1 MSGAGH
7 PAGFPRLPIF
17 YGWVVVAVA
26 FVTMSVGVNARTAF
40 SLLYPPILDE
50 FGWNRATTAG
60 TFSIG
65 FMASTLYAPFIG
77 VLMDRLGPRYVLP
90 IAAVTVSL
98 GMILAT
104 WVSQPWHL
112 YASLG
117 VLVGTSVMLTYI
129 GHSMFLPNWF
139 VRRRGLAIGI
149 AFSGVGVGSIV
160 LLPWLQRLIDGQGW
174 RAACWA
180 LAVLLVVVVLPLNF
194 FFQRQ
199 RPEELG
205 LTPDGE
211 ASPGTSSD
219 TPPAGDPVVDRAWA
233 TTEWTLGLAMRT
245 TRFWWLFTGFVS
257 GLFVWYAVQVHQTK
271 YLREIGFSTESA
283 AYALG
288 LVALIGIAGQ
298 IVLGHVSDRIGREWV
313 WTVSFVGFGLCYLL
327 LLAMR
332 QRPWPSLMY
341 SMVAIQGLL
350 GYGVT
355 AVYAAIPSELFQG
368 KRYGTIFGMLSLA
381 SGLGAAAGPWI
392 TGAIYDRTGT
402 YTLAFWLAI
411 GLCLVSIVCIWFAAP
426 RKVRVVTGQIA
437 RVRARDARRG
447 GGHPA
452 LTSPKAA
459 R

>member
-1 MSGAGH
+1 LSATPG
-7 PAGFPRLPIF
+7 PRGSLRVPIF

-50 FGWNRATTAG
+50 FGWDRATTAAA
-60 TFSIG
+60 FSIG
-65 FMASTLYAPFIG
+65 FIASTLYSPFVG
-77 VLMDRLGPRYVLP
+77 VVMDRLGPRYVLP
-90 IAAVTVSL
+90 IAAVTVSA

-112 YASLG
+112 YLTLG

-149 AFSGVGVGSIV
+149 AFSGVGVGSIL

-180 LAVLLVVVVLPLNF
+180 LAALLLVVVLPLNF

-205 LTPDGE
+205 LAPDGE
-211 ASPGTSSD
+211 GGAGAAPGT
-219 TPPAGDPVVDRAWA
+219 PAALDHVVDEQWA
-233 TTEWTLGLAMRT
+233 KTEWTLASAMRT
-245 TRFWWLFTGFVS
+245 TRFWWLFVGFVS

-271 YLREIGFSTESA
+271 YLREIGFSAESA

-298 IVLGHVSDRIGREWV
+298 ILLGHLSDRIGREWV
-313 WTVSFVGFGLCYLL
+313 WTVAFVGFGLCYLL

-332 QRPWPSLMY
+332 QYPWPALMY
-341 SMVAIQGLL
+341 LMVAAQGFL

-355 AVYAAIPSELFQG
+355 AVYAAIPFELFQG

-381 SGLGAAAGPWI
+381 SGLGAAAGPWV
-392 TGAIYDRTGT
+392 TGVLYDRTGS
-402 YTLAFWLAI
+402 YVLAFWLAI
-411 GLCLVSIVCIWFAAP
+411 GLCLVSSVCIWFAAP
-426 RKVRVVTGQIA
+426 RKVRAVTGQIA
-437 RVRARDARRG
+437 RLRAAGVIRSGQDSHLAFPRRM
-447 GGHPA
+447 
-452 LTSPKAA
+452 S
-459 R
+459 

>member
-1 MSGAGH
+1 MSAVRG
-7 PAGFPRLPIF
+7 PAGAARLPVF

-50 FGWNRATTAG
+50 FGWDRATTAAA
-60 TFSIG
+60 FSIG
-65 FMASTLYAPFIG
+65 FIASTFYSPFIG
-77 VLMDRLGPRYVLP
+77 VVMDRLGPRYVLP
-90 IAAVTVSL
+90 IAAVTVSA

-112 YASLG
+112 YLTLG

-149 AFSGVGVGSIV
+149 AFSGVGVGSIL
-160 LLPWLQRLIDGQGW
+160 LLPWLQRLIDEQGW

-180 LAVLLVVVVLPLNF
+180 LAALLLVVVLPLNF

-205 LTPDGE
+205 LTPDGD
-211 ASPGTSSD
+211 ASTGTSPD
-219 TPPAGDPVVDRAWA
+219 KPAAGDNVVDQTWA
-233 TTEWTLGLAMRT
+233 ATEWTLPLAMQTR
-245 TRFWWLFTGFVS
+245 RFWWLFTGFVS

-271 YLREIGFSTESA
+271 YLREIGFSAESA

-288 LVALIGIAGQ
+288 LVALIGIVGQ
-298 IVLGHVSDRIGREWV
+298 ILLGHLSDRIGREWV
-313 WTVSFVGFGLCYLL
+313 WTFSFVGFGLCYLL

-332 QRPWPSLMY
+332 QRPWLSLMY
-341 SMVAIQGLL
+341 LMVAAQGFL
-350 GYGVT
+350 GYGIT

-426 RKVRVVTGQIA
+426 RKVRAVTGQIA
-437 RVRARDARRG
+437 RLRAAGVIRSGQDPDLTFPRR
-447 GGHPA
+447 
-452 LTSPKAA
+452 TS
-459 R
+459 